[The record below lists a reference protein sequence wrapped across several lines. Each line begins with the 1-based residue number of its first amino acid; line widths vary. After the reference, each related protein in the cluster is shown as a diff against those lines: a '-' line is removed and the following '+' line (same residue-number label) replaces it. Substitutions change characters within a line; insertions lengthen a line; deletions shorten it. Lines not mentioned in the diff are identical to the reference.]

1 MTAEWTPLHGGG
13 AEGTPGSPFPADR
26 GQLEISRNELQTTG
40 ELILEAANMLRNL
53 TGGDS
58 WTSKAADA
66 YKDTAGKLQKKL
78 DETHPRFTESAAAL
92 TSFLAEVDDSLLAS
106 ARAKVDEAQEAES
119 TIASNPEQT
128 ASGGDPLTPEQEAS
142 NTARENAQAD
152 LDRLQREFDGLV
164 EDAERAAQVAADAI
178 QQAIDDDVKDGLY
191 DFLRPFLEVLKIVL
205 LVVGI
210 IVAIAAFIF
219 GGWVLAVIGLVIA
232 LAVFVITLWQYQ
244 NHDAT
249 LTEVILAGVGVALA
263 GLGAFSALKIASVK
277 GTIGGS
283 SNVVDD
289 FVLNLLRPTT
299 GRHAILTP
307 FQNFRL
313 NFVNSMTPA
322 STSMI
327 DDVATFVVNSP
338 TTRMGNIFL
347 ERIARPQTLLDNLRA
362 GSMTNAS
369 ALDDLANLS
378 YISRSTRLADV
389 NEILGNL
396 AQTSS
401 SANAAA
407 NATRISFIANPV
419 VGGYQVLDGIE
430 WTDTSRLIGILRGIK
445 GLFT

>member
-53 TGGDS
+53 TDGDS

-92 TSFLAEVDDSLLAS
+92 TSFLGEVDDSLLAS

-232 LAVFVITLWQYQ
+232 LVVFAIAEDHGPARHVLGRPKVQADPAFFTLKLIKG
-244 NHDAT
+244 HIRVFAGFPRISRDPRAFC
-249 LTEVILAGVGVALA
+249 VGPLAEMKPANIIGLA
-263 GLGAFSALKIASVK
+263 WDSFRLCRNVSKIRLSNRHPQKRVGLGPATRVFQRIIAFIQRADIAEGRIVVLFAVCDSNSVL
-277 GTIGGS
+277 
-283 SNVVDD
+283 
-289 FVLNLLRPTT
+289 VLFPADRVPIRPAV
-299 GRHAILTP
+299 GDHQKERLASEFEAP
-307 FQNFRL
+307 FQHFQRVTVRML
-313 NFVNSMTPA
+313 VNFVQKCE
-322 STSMI
+322 
-327 DDVATFVVNSP
+327 V
-338 TTRMGNIFL
+338 
-347 ERIARPQTLLDNLRA
+347 
-362 GSMTNAS
+362 
-369 ALDDLANLS
+369 
-378 YISRSTRLADV
+378 
-389 NEILGNL
+389 
-396 AQTSS
+396 
-401 SANAAA
+401 
-407 NATRISFIANPV
+407 
-419 VGGYQVLDGIE
+419 
-430 WTDTSRLIGILRGIK
+430 WTKT
-445 GLFT
+445 